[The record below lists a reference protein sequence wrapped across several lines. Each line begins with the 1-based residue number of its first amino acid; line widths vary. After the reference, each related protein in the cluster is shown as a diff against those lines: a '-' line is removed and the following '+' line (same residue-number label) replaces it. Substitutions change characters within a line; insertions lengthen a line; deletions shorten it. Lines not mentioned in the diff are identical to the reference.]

1 MSIPTSSNNRW
12 KMRIANNCLF
22 IDDVEFGRVILQQNA
37 RPGIRPYIHP
47 LRIGEGNICLTEDSP
62 WHHPWQHGL
71 QTGFHGV
78 NGCSFWFDPGQVPNS
93 VTGTIE
99 PAGLRILE
107 PNPPTWTVDA
117 AWRHSDGT
125 LLLIEQQTWTLSGEA
140 GADSLLYLDLDWSLQ
155 AVCDVSIDQNT
166 YGGFFVRM
174 PFRKQ
179 VGATVIN
186 SAGQVGSNTE
196 QQAAAWVDLIM
207 PIENVEIEAGITLM
221 DHPNNVGHPALWRV
235 DNQRGINPA
244 PCISGRLH
252 LAAGESMSYHYRM
265 LLHQGAMAV
274 SDIEAEFDAFSQAG
288 G

>member
-1 MSIPTSSNNRW
+1 MSNNPSPDNRW
-12 KMRIANNCLF
+12 NMRIDNNCLF

-37 RPGIRPYIHP
+37 RPGMRPYIHP

-78 NGCSFWFDPGQVPNS
+78 NGCSFWFDPGQVPSS

-107 PNPPTWTVDA
+107 TNPPTWTVDA
-117 AWRHSDGT
+117 AWRHADGT
-125 LLLIEQQTWTLSGEA
+125 LLMVEQQTWRLSGEG
-140 GADSLLYLDLDWSLQ
+140 GADSPLYLDLDWSLQ
-155 AVCDVSIDQNT
+155 AVPDVSIDQNT

-186 SAGQVGSNTE
+186 SAGQAGNDTE

-207 PIENVEIEAGITLM
+207 PIENVDGEAGMTLM
-221 DHPNNVGHPALWRV
+221 DHPSNVGHPALWRV
-235 DNQRGINPA
+235 DGQRGINPA
-244 PCISGRLH
+244 PCISGKLH
-252 LAAGESMSYHYRM
+252 LAAGESMRYSYRM
-265 LLHQGAMAV
+265 VLHNGPMTV
-274 SDIEAEFDAFSQAG
+274 SDIEAEFKAFSQTG